1 MNKQKIEILQK
12 EVADAKWEFE
22 YHSAKVSAAKIKLD
36 IFTDTLQQAIN
47 EQELLNDYTGER

>member
-1 MNKQKIEILQK
+1 MNTEKIEILKK
-12 EVADAKWEFE
+12 ELADAQWEFN

-47 EQELLNDYTGER
+47 EQELLEDYTSEC